1 MTLRKISMALASVI
15 SLASVTAFTQ
25 YAAIVQDSFQ
35 PNTVISSRNTTKS
48 TSPTAY
54 QRNGVLGVS
63 VESLPGN
70 QLLHSEASTIMRI
83 LFFIGGAFTR
93 KVSSLVN
100 GNFLFYR
107 SVEIQ
112 SESSFGYLVS
122 CRE

>member
-83 LFFIGGAFTR
+83 LLGGAFTR